1 MTSIDQ
7 FSDRQFTSDEC
18 GDSLWNEENLNPGK
32 VPGAGDMTFTGDQ
45 QPDEIALIQFSTNNR
60 PFTMQTKHQFI
71 KINGVDIFYREA
83 GPADA
88 PVLVLLHGYP
98 TSSHMFRNLIHNLSD
113 KFRLI
118 APDYPGYGR
127 SEQPKIADF
136 SYTFANY
143 ATIIEALLKA
153 LNIDKFS
160 LYLMDYGAPV
170 GWRIASANPQKIETL
185 IVQNGC
191 AYEEGL
197 ETFWDPFKVYWADRS
212 NKAAEDELKTFHSP
226 DGLKWQYTHGVPDPS
241 VVSPDNWEI
250 DLRHIEREE
259 NGQIQLD
266 LFYDYRTNVVLYPQW
281 QQYLR
286 DNNPE
291 MLIVY
296 GRNDYIFPVAGAEAY
311 KKDVKNLEYHLFD
324 AGHFALESVGDEIAD
339 KIRDFLER
347 KLKSVVQMMS
357 LDK

>member
-1 MTSIDQ
+1 M
-7 FSDRQFTSDEC
+7 
-18 GDSLWNEENLNPGK
+18 K
-32 VPGAGDMTFTGDQ
+32 
-45 QPDEIALIQFSTNNR
+45 
-60 PFTMQTKHQFI
+60 TKHQTI

-98 TSSHMFRNLIHNLSD
+98 SSSHMFRNLITNLSD
-113 KFRLI
+113 KYHLI

-127 SEQPKIADF
+127 SEQPKRSDF
-136 SYTFANY
+136 EYTFANY
-143 ATIIEALLKA
+143 AAIVGALLTA
-153 LNIDKFS
+153 LHVDKFS

-170 GWRIASANPQKIETL
+170 GWRIASANPEKIQTL

-197 ETFWDPFKVYWADRS
+197 ETFWDPIKAYWADRNDKES
-212 NKAAEDELKTFHSP
+212 EDKLRGFHSP

-250 DLRHIEREE
+250 DLRHLEREE

-266 LFYDYRTNVVLYPQW
+266 MFYDYQTNVVLYPQW

-296 GRNDYIFPVAGAEAY
+296 GKNDYIFPVSGAEAY

-324 AGHFALESVGDEIAD
+324 AGHFALESSGDEIAD
-339 KIRDFLER
+339 KIRDFLNR
-347 KLKSVVQMMS
+347 KVASPSQ
-357 LDK
+357 